1 MTPSPAKWPSSIIL
15 VGCGNMGGAL
25 LKAWLANG
33 FDPQQVCIIDPS
45 IIDSSSA
52 PDIFST
58 LQWVAHASALP
69 SSFLSPDSRQAVVL
83 AVKPQIMETAINELC
98 SVPGFNPDHK
108 GRFFISLAA
117 GTDLAALGAQLGPV
131 PIIRTMPNT
140 PASIGAGASVLCKN
154 AFCPED
160 IFDLAQNL
168 LRSVGEAFAISDEK
182 LIDAVTALSGSGP
195 AYVFAL
201 IEAMGKAGVE
211 LGLPQPLAER
221 LALLTVAGAG
231 KLAHQS
237 TIAPATLRA
246 NVTSP
251 GGTTAAALSVLL
263 DGQSGLDALILSA
276 MTKAKD
282 RARELSS
289 PAS

>member
-45 IIDSSSA
+45 IIDSSTT

-69 SSFLSPDSRQAVVL
+69 SSFLAPDSRQAVVL

-98 SVPGFNPDHK
+98 SVPGFNPDQE

-160 IFDLAQNL
+160 IFDLSQNL
-168 LRSVGEAFAISDEK
+168 LQAVGEAFAIDDES

-201 IEAMGKAGVE
+201 IEAMEKAGVE

-237 TIAPATLRA
+237 TAPPAILRT

>member
-45 IIDSSSA
+45 PA
-52 PDIFST
+52 PEAFST
-58 LQWVAHASALP
+58 LQWVPQAADLP
-69 SSFLSPDSRQAVVL
+69 PAFIVPDSLQAVVL
-83 AVKPQIMETAINELC
+83 AVKPQIMETAIQALC
-98 SVPGFNPDHK
+98 SVPGFKPDHK

-117 GTDLAALGAQLGPV
+117 GTDLAALGAQLGSV

-140 PASIGAGASVLCKN
+140 PAAIGSGASVLCKN
-154 AFCPED
+154 TICPED

-168 LRSVGEAFAISDEK
+168 LRSVGEAFAIDDES

>member
-1 MTPSPAKWPSSIIL
+1 
-15 VGCGNMGGAL
+15 MGGAL

-45 IIDSSSA
+45 PA
-52 PDIFST
+52 LEAFST
-58 LQWVAHASALP
+58 LQWVPQAADLP
-69 SSFLSPDSRQAVVL
+69 PAFIVPDSLQAVVL
-83 AVKPQIMETAINELC
+83 AVKPQIMETAIQALC
-98 SVPGFNPDHK
+98 SVPGFKPDHN

-117 GTDLAALGAQLGPV
+117 GTDLEALGAQLGSV

-140 PASIGAGASVLCKN
+140 PAAIGSGASVLCKN
-154 AFCPED
+154 TSCPED

-168 LRSVGEAFAISDEK
+168 LRSVGEAFAIDDES

-201 IEAMGKAGVE
+201 IEAMEKAGVE
-211 LGLPQPLAER
+211 LGLPQPLAEQ

-237 TIAPATLRA
+237 TAPPATLRA

-263 DGQSGLDALILSA
+263 DGQNGLDALILSA